1 MATATT
7 DNNAANE
14 QKDVN
19 ASAPEK
25 AADKPAGNAAEKGA
39 EQTKPT
45 RNPRKRRL
53 LLLGLLLIVVLGVIG
68 VWAWY
73 EMYGR
78 WSESTDDAYVNGN
91 VVEIT
96 PQVTGTVVSIGAD
109 DGDLVREG
117 QVLVQFDPNDAEV
130 ALQSAEAN
138 LAKVVRQVRGL
149 YSNVDG
155 MKAQLAAQRA
165 EVQRA
170 QDNYNRRRSLAAGG
184 AISQEELSH
193 AKDDLTTAQN
203 ALTNIQQQ
211 LATSSALVDDTQ
223 VSSHPDVKS
232 AAAQLRQ
239 AYLSNA
245 RSTLIA
251 PVTGY
256 VAKRT
261 VQLGQRVQ
269 PGTALMAVIP
279 LDQLW
284 IDANFKETQLGQM
297 RIGQPV
303 DIEADLYGGDV
314 KYNGTVDSVG
324 AGTGSAFALLPA
336 QNATGNWI
344 KIVQRVPVRIHI
356 NADELAKHPLRIGL
370 STTVDVNL
378 HDQSGPVLAQQPP
391 KQPLFTTNVYAKQLA
406 DADTMIARVIHEN
419 SASTSGK
426 TAQR

>member
-1 MATATT
+1 MATAQATQQT
-7 DNNAANE
+7 PQD
-14 QKDVN
+14 
-19 ASAPEK
+19 
-25 AADKPAGNAAEKGA
+25 AG
-39 EQTKPT
+39 
-45 RNPRKRRL
+45 NPRKRKVML
-53 LLLGLLLIVVLGVIG
+53 LALTLVVILGGVG
-68 VWAWY
+68 VWAWH
-73 EMYGR
+73 ELYGR

-130 ALQSAEAN
+130 ALQSAQAN
-138 LAKVVRQVRGL
+138 LARTVRQVRGL

-155 MKAQLAAQRA
+155 MKAQVHAQEA
-165 EVQRA
+165 EVQKA
-170 QDNYNRRRSLAAGG
+170 QENYNRRRNLAAGG

-193 AKDDLTTAQN
+193 ARDDLTSAQN
-203 ALTNIQQQ
+203 ALANARQQ
-211 LATSSALVDDTQ
+211 LKTSSALVDDTV
-223 VSSHPDVKS
+223 VSSHPDVQA

-284 IDANFKETQLGQM
+284 IDANFKETQLRDM

-303 DIEADLYGGDV
+303 DIETDLYGSDV
-314 KYNGTVDSVG
+314 KYSGTVDSLG

-356 NADELAKHPLRIGL
+356 NAEELTKHPLRVGL
-370 STTVDVNL
+370 STQVNVNL

-391 KQPLFTTNVYAKQLA
+391 QKASFSTQVYDRQLA
-406 DADTMIARVIHEN
+406 DADAMISRLIHEN
-419 SASTSGK
+419 SAATSN

>member
-1 MATATT
+1 MATAETT
-7 DNNAANE
+7 QAQDNTP
-14 QKDVN
+14 DT
-19 ASAPEK
+19 
-25 AADKPAGNAAEKGA
+25 G
-39 EQTKPT
+39 
-45 RNPRKRRL
+45 NPRKRKVML
-53 LLLGLLLIVVLGVIG
+53 LTLAVVVLLAIAG
-68 VWAWY
+68 VWAY
-73 EMYGR
+73 HEFIGR

-96 PQVTGTVVSIGAD
+96 PLVTGTVVSIGAD
-109 DGDLVREG
+109 DGDLVQEG
-117 QVLVQFDPNDAEV
+117 QVLVNFDPNDAEV
-130 ALQSAEAN
+130 GLQSAKAK
-138 LAKVVRQVRGL
+138 LARTVRQVRGL

-155 MKAQLAAQRA
+155 MKAQVNAQQA
-165 EVQRA
+165 EVQKA
-170 QDNYNRRRSLAAGG
+170 QDNYNRRKNLAQGG

-193 AKDDLTTAQN
+193 ARDDLTSAQN
-203 ALTNIQQQ
+203 ALANARQQ
-211 LATSSALVDDTQ
+211 LKTTSALVDDTV
-223 VSSHPDVKS
+223 VSSHPDVMS
-232 AAAQLRQ
+232 AAADLRQ
-239 AYLSNA
+239 AYLTHA

-279 LDQLW
+279 LNQLW
-284 IDANFKETQLGQM
+284 IDANFKETQLRDM

-303 DIEADLYGGDV
+303 DIEADLYGSDV
-314 KYNGTVDSVG
+314 KYSGTVDSLG

-356 NADELAKHPLRIGL
+356 NAEELAKHPLRVGL
-370 STTVDVNL
+370 STNVEVNL

-391 KQPLFTTNVYAKQLA
+391 QKASFSTNVYDRQLA
-406 DADTMIARVIHEN
+406 EADAMIAQLIHDN
-419 SASTSGK
+419 SAAASK

>member
-1 MATATT
+1 MATVET
-7 DNNAANE
+7 NNA
-14 QKDVN
+14 
-19 ASAPEK
+19 PENTPDT
-25 AADKPAGNAAEKGA
+25 A
-39 EQTKPT
+39 
-45 RNPRKRRL
+45 NPRKRKVM
-53 LLLGLLLIVVLGVIG
+53 LLGLVALIVLGGLGVF
-68 VWAWY
+68 AWY
-73 EMYGR
+73 ELYGR
-78 WSESTDDAYVNGN
+78 WNEGTDDAYVNGN

-96 PQVTGTVVSIGAD
+96 PLVTGTVVSIGAD
-109 DGDLVREG
+109 DGDLVHEG
-117 QVLVQFDPNDAEV
+117 QVLINFDPNDAEV
-130 ALQSAEAN
+130 GLQSAEAN
-138 LAKVVRQVRGL
+138 LARTVRQVRGL

-155 MKAQLAAQRA
+155 MRAQVAAQKA
-165 EVQRA
+165 EVQKA
-170 QDNYNRRRSLAAGG
+170 QDNFNRRRTLASSG

-193 AKDDLTTAQN
+193 ARDDLTSAQN
-203 ALTNIQQQ
+203 ALANAQQQ
-211 LATSSALVDDTQ
+211 LNTTNALVDDTV
-223 VSSHPDVKS
+223 VSNHPDVQA

-239 AYLSNA
+239 AYLTNA

-284 IDANFKETQLGQM
+284 IDANFKETQLRDM

-303 DIEADLYGGDV
+303 DIEADIYGSDV
-314 KYNGTVDSVG
+314 KYSGTIDSLG

-344 KIVQRVPVRIHI
+344 KIVQRVPVRIHV
-356 NADELAKHPLRIGL
+356 NAEELAKHPLRVGL
-370 STTVDVNL
+370 STVVNVDL

-391 KQPLFTTNVYAKQLA
+391 QKASFSTNVYDRQLGEA
-406 DADTMIARVIHEN
+406 DALIARLIHDN
-419 SASTSGK
+419 SAAIGK

>member
-1 MATATT
+1 MATAETT
-7 DNNAANE
+7 
-14 QKDVN
+14 Q
-19 ASAPEK
+19 
-25 AADKPAGNAAEKGA
+25 
-39 EQTKPT
+39 QTPQDGS
-45 RNPRKRRL
+45 NPRKRKVML
-53 LLLGLLLIVVLGVIG
+53 LALALLVILAGVG
-68 VWAWY
+68 VWAWH
-73 EMYGR
+73 ELYGR
-78 WSESTDDAYVNGN
+78 WNESTDDAYVNGN

-130 ALQSAEAN
+130 ALQSAQAN
-138 LAKVVRQVRGL
+138 LARTVRQVRGL

-155 MKAQLAAQRA
+155 MKAQVHAQEA
-165 EVQRA
+165 EVQKA
-170 QDNYNRRRSLAAGG
+170 QENYSRRKNLAAGG

-193 AKDDLTTAQN
+193 ARDDLTSAQN
-203 ALTNIQQQ
+203 ALANARQQ
-211 LATSSALVDDTQ
+211 LKTTSALVDDTV
-223 VSSHPDVKS
+223 VSSHPDVQA

-284 IDANFKETQLGQM
+284 IDANFKETQLRDM

-303 DIEADLYGGDV
+303 DIETDLYGSDV
-314 KYNGTVDSVG
+314 KYSGTVDSLG

-356 NADELAKHPLRIGL
+356 NAEELTKHPLRVGL
-370 STTVDVNL
+370 STQVNVNL

-391 KQPLFTTNVYAKQLA
+391 QKASFSTQVYDRQLA
-406 DADTMIARVIHEN
+406 DADAMITRLIHEN
-419 SASTSGK
+419 SAATSN

>member
-1 MATATT
+1 MATVQTP
-7 DNNAANE
+7 NE
-14 QKDVN
+14 AQHNQD
-19 ASAPEK
+19 
-25 AADKPAGNAAEKGA
+25 AGN
-39 EQTKPT
+39 Q
-45 RNPRKRRL
+45 RKRKL
-53 LLLGLLLIVVLGVIG
+53 WLSGLAILVILVGLGVWG
-68 VWAWY
+68 WH
-73 EMYGR
+73 ELYGR

-96 PQVTGTVVSIGAD
+96 PLVAGTVVSIGAD
-109 DGDLVREG
+109 DGDLVHEG
-117 QVLVQFDPNDAEV
+117 QVLLNFDPSDSLV
-130 ALQSAEAN
+130 GLQSAEAN
-138 LAKVVRQVRGL
+138 LARTVRQVRGL
-149 YSNVDG
+149 FSNVSG
-155 MKAQLAAQRA
+155 TKAQVAAQKVA
-165 EVQRA
+165 VQKA
-170 QDNYNRRRSLAAGG
+170 QDNFNRRKNLAASG

-193 AKDDLTTAQN
+193 ARDDLASAQS
-203 ALTNIQQQ
+203 ALRNNEQQ
-211 LATSSALVDDTQ
+211 LDTTSALVDSTAIAN
-223 VSSHPDVKS
+223 HPDVLA

-239 AYLSNA
+239 AYLEHA
-245 RSTLIA
+245 RTTLIA

-279 LDQLW
+279 LNQLW
-284 IDANFKETQLGQM
+284 IDANFKETQLDKM

-303 DIEADLYGGDV
+303 EIESDLYGSNV
-314 KYNGTVDSVG
+314 KYSGTVDSIG

-391 KQPLFTTNVYAKQLA
+391 QKAMFTTNVYEQQLA
-406 DADTMIARVIHEN
+406 EADTLISRLIESN
-419 SASTSGK
+419 SAVAGTSA
-426 TAQR
+426 AQR

>member
-1 MATATT
+1 MATAQTT
-7 DNNAANE
+7 QTPDNA
-14 QKDVN
+14 QDT
-19 ASAPEK
+19 S
-25 AADKPAGNAAEKGA
+25 
-39 EQTKPT
+39 
-45 RNPRKRRL
+45 NPRKRKVML
-53 LLLGLLLIVVLGVIG
+53 TVLAILVILAGVG
-68 VWAWY
+68 VWAY
-73 EMYGR
+73 HEFYGR

-96 PQVTGTVVSIGAD
+96 PLVTGTVVSIGAD
-109 DGDLVREG
+109 DGDLVHEG
-117 QVLVQFDPNDAEV
+117 QVLINFDPNDAEV
-130 ALQSAEAN
+130 GLQSARAN
-138 LAKVVRQVRGL
+138 LARTVRQVRGL

-155 MKAQLAAQRA
+155 MKAQVNAQQA
-165 EVQRA
+165 NVQKA
-170 QDNYNRRRSLAAGG
+170 QDNFNRRKNLAAGG

-193 AKDDLTTAQN
+193 ARDDLTSAQN
-203 ALTNIQQQ
+203 ALANAQQQ
-211 LATSSALVDDTQ
+211 LKTTSALVDDTV
-223 VSSHPDVKS
+223 VSSHPDVMS

-239 AYLSNA
+239 AYLNNA

-284 IDANFKETQLGQM
+284 IDANFKETQLRDM

-303 DIEADLYGGDV
+303 EIETDLYGSDV
-314 KYNGTVDSVG
+314 KFSGTIDSLG

-344 KIVQRVPVRIHI
+344 KIVQRVPVRIHV
-356 NADELAKHPLRIGL
+356 NAEELAKHPLRVGL
-370 STTVDVNL
+370 STQVDVSL
-378 HDQSGPVLAQQPP
+378 HDQSGPVLAQQA
-391 KQPLFTTNVYAKQLA
+391 PLKASFSTNVYDRQLIEA
-406 DADTMIARVIHEN
+406 DAMITQLIHDN
-419 SASTSGK
+419 SAAASK

>member
-1 MATATT
+1 MATVES
-7 DNNAANE
+7 NNAPENTP
-14 QKDVN
+14 D
-19 ASAPEK
+19 SA
-25 AADKPAGNAAEKGA
+25 
-39 EQTKPT
+39 
-45 RNPRKRRL
+45 NPRKRKVM
-53 LLLGLLLIVVLGVIG
+53 LLGLVALIVLCGLGVF
-68 VWAWY
+68 AWY
-73 EMYGR
+73 ELYGR
-78 WSESTDDAYVNGN
+78 WNEGTDDAYVNGN

-96 PQVTGTVVSIGAD
+96 PLVTGTVVSIGAD
-109 DGDLVREG
+109 DGDLVHEG
-117 QVLVQFDPNDAEV
+117 QVLINFDPNDAEV
-130 ALQSAEAN
+130 GLQSAEAN
-138 LAKVVRQVRGL
+138 LARTVRQVRGL

-155 MKAQLAAQRA
+155 MRAQVAAQKA
-165 EVQRA
+165 EVQKA
-170 QDNYNRRRSLAAGG
+170 QDNFNRRRTLASSG

-193 AKDDLTTAQN
+193 ARDDLTSAQN
-203 ALTNIQQQ
+203 ALANAQQQ
-211 LATSSALVDDTQ
+211 LNTTNALVDDTV
-223 VSSHPDVKS
+223 VSNHPDVQS

-239 AYLSNA
+239 AYLTNA

-284 IDANFKETQLGQM
+284 IDANFKETQLRDM

-303 DIEADLYGGDV
+303 DIEADIYGSEV
-314 KYNGTVDSVG
+314 KYSGTIDSLG

-344 KIVQRVPVRIHI
+344 KIVQRVPVRIHV
-356 NADELAKHPLRIGL
+356 NAEELAKHPLRVGL
-370 STTVDVNL
+370 STVVNVDL

-391 KQPLFTTNVYAKQLA
+391 QKASFSTNVYDRQLGEA
-406 DADTMIARVIHEN
+406 DALIARLIHDN
-419 SASTSGK
+419 SAAIGK

>member
-1 MATATT
+1 MATAATE
-7 DNNAANE
+7 NASVNDPKAQNE
-14 QKDVN
+14 AKDQSQQKD
-19 ASAPEK
+19 
-25 AADKPAGNAAEKGA
+25 
-39 EQTKPT
+39 Q
-45 RNPRKRRL
+45 NPRKRKIWL
-53 LLLGLLLIVVLGVIG
+53 LVVLVLVVLGGLG
-68 VWAWY
+68 VWGWY

-78 WSESTDDAYVNGN
+78 WNESTDDAYVSGN
-91 VVEIT
+91 VVAIT
-96 PQVTGTVVSIGAD
+96 PLVTGTVVSIGAD

-117 QVLVQFDPNDAEV
+117 QVLIQFDPSDAEV
-130 ALQSAEAN
+130 GLQSAEAN
-138 LAKVVRQVRGL
+138 LGKTVRQVRGL

-165 EVQRA
+165 EVQKA
-170 QDNYNRRRSLAAGG
+170 QDNYNRRKNLAAGG

-193 AKDDLTTAQN
+193 ARDDLTTAQN
-203 ALTNIQQQ
+203 ALNNVQQQ
-211 LATSSALVDDTQ
+211 LATSSALVDDTV
-223 VSSHPDVKS
+223 VSSHPDVKA

-239 AYLSNA
+239 AYLANA

-279 LDQLW
+279 LNQVW
-284 IDANFKETQLGQM
+284 IDANFKETQLGKM

-303 DIEADLYGGDV
+303 DVESDLYGSDV
-314 KYNGTVDSVG
+314 KYSGTVDSLG

-344 KIVQRVPVRIHI
+344 KIVQRVPVRIHL
-356 NADELAKHPLRIGL
+356 NPEQLTQHPLRIGL
-370 STTVDVNL
+370 STVVNVDL

-391 KQPLFTTNVYAKQLA
+391 QKASFSTAIYEQQLA
-406 DADTMIARVIHEN
+406 DADALITRLVHEN
-419 SASTSGK
+419 SASNSK
-426 TAQR
+426 TVQR

>member
-1 MATATT
+1 MATVET
-7 DNNAANE
+7 NNVPENTP
-14 QKDVN
+14 D
-19 ASAPEK
+19 SA
-25 AADKPAGNAAEKGA
+25 
-39 EQTKPT
+39 
-45 RNPRKRRL
+45 NPRKRKVM
-53 LLLGLLLIVVLGVIG
+53 LLGLVALIVLGGLGVF
-68 VWAWY
+68 AWY
-73 EMYGR
+73 ELYGR
-78 WSESTDDAYVNGN
+78 WNEGTDDAYVNGN

-96 PQVTGTVVSIGAD
+96 PLVTGTVVSIGAD
-109 DGDLVREG
+109 DGDLVHEG
-117 QVLVQFDPNDAEV
+117 QVLINFDPNDAEV
-130 ALQSAEAN
+130 GLQSAEAN
-138 LAKVVRQVRGL
+138 LARTVRQVRGL

-155 MKAQLAAQRA
+155 MRAQVAAQKA
-165 EVQRA
+165 EVQKA
-170 QDNYNRRRSLAAGG
+170 QDNFNRRRTLASSG

-193 AKDDLTTAQN
+193 ARDDLTSAQN
-203 ALTNIQQQ
+203 ALANAQQQ
-211 LATSSALVDDTQ
+211 LNTTNALVDDTV
-223 VSSHPDVKS
+223 VSNHPDVQS

-239 AYLSNA
+239 AYLTNA

-284 IDANFKETQLGQM
+284 IDANFKETQLRDM

-303 DIEADLYGGDV
+303 DIEADIYGSEV
-314 KYNGTVDSVG
+314 KYSGTIDSLG

-344 KIVQRVPVRIHI
+344 KIVQRVPVRIHV
-356 NADELAKHPLRIGL
+356 NAEELAKHPLRVGL
-370 STTVDVNL
+370 STVVNVDL

-391 KQPLFTTNVYAKQLA
+391 QKASFSTNVYDRQLSEA
-406 DADTMIARVIHEN
+406 DALIARLIHDN
-419 SASTSGK
+419 SAAIGK

>member
-1 MATATT
+1 MATAENTQAQ
-7 DNNAANE
+7 DNA
-14 QKDVN
+14 QDT
-19 ASAPEK
+19 
-25 AADKPAGNAAEKGA
+25 G
-39 EQTKPT
+39 
-45 RNPRKRRL
+45 NPRKRKLML
-53 LLLGLLLIVVLGVIG
+53 LVLAVVVALAGAG
-68 VWAWY
+68 VWAY
-73 EMYGR
+73 HEFIGR

-96 PQVTGTVVSIGAD
+96 PLVTGTVVSIGAD
-109 DGDLVREG
+109 DGDLVHEG
-117 QVLVQFDPNDAEV
+117 QVLINFDPNDAEV
-130 ALQSAEAN
+130 GLQSAKAN
-138 LAKVVRQVRGL
+138 LARTVRQVRGL

-155 MKAQLAAQRA
+155 MKAQVNAQQA
-165 EVQRA
+165 EVQKA
-170 QDNYNRRRSLAAGG
+170 QDNFNRRKNLAAGG

-193 AKDDLTTAQN
+193 ARDDLTSAQN
-203 ALTNIQQQ
+203 ALANARQQ
-211 LATSSALVDDTQ
+211 LKTTSALVDDTV
-223 VSSHPDVKS
+223 VSSHPDVMA

-239 AYLSNA
+239 AYLTNA

-284 IDANFKETQLGQM
+284 IDANFKETQLRDM

-303 DIEADLYGGDV
+303 EIESDIYGSDV
-314 KYNGTVDSVG
+314 KFSGTIDSLG

-344 KIVQRVPVRIHI
+344 KIVQRVPVRIHV
-356 NADELAKHPLRIGL
+356 NAEELAKHPLRVGL
-370 STTVDVNL
+370 STNVEVNL

-391 KQPLFTTNVYAKQLA
+391 QKASFSTSVYDRQLA
-406 DADTMIARVIHEN
+406 EADAMITQLIHDN
-419 SASTSGK
+419 SAAVSK

>member
-1 MATATT
+1 MATAENTQASENQQ
-7 DNNAANE
+7 DN
-14 QKDVN
+14 
-19 ASAPEK
+19 
-25 AADKPAGNAAEKGA
+25 
-39 EQTKPT
+39 
-45 RNPRKRRL
+45 NPRKRKVML
-53 LLLGLLLIVVLGVIG
+53 LALAVIVILAGLG
-68 VWAWY
+68 VWAWH
-73 EMYGR
+73 ELYGR

-96 PQVTGTVVSIGAD
+96 PQVNGTVVSIGAD

-130 ALQSAEAN
+130 GLQSAQAN
-138 LAKVVRQVRGL
+138 LARTVRQVRGL

-155 MKAQLAAQRA
+155 MRAQVNAQEA
-165 EVQRA
+165 EVQKA
-170 QDNYNRRRSLAAGG
+170 QENYNRRRNLAAGG

-193 AKDDLTTAQN
+193 ARDDLTSAQN
-203 ALTNIQQQ
+203 ALANARQQ
-211 LATSSALVDDTQ
+211 LKTTSALVDDTV
-223 VSSHPDVKS
+223 VSSHPDVQA

-239 AYLSNA
+239 AYLADA

-284 IDANFKETQLGQM
+284 IDANFKETQLREM

-303 DIEADLYGGDV
+303 EIETDLYGSDV
-314 KYNGTVDSVG
+314 KYSGTVDSLG

-344 KIVQRVPVRIHI
+344 KIVQRVPVRIHV
-356 NADELAKHPLRIGL
+356 NAQELAKHPLRVGL
-370 STTVDVNL
+370 STVVSVNL
-378 HDQSGPVLAQQPP
+378 RDQSGPVLAQQPP
-391 KQPLFTTNVYAKQLA
+391 QKASFSTQVYDRQLA
-406 DADTMIARVIHEN
+406 DADAMITRLIHEN
-419 SASTSGK
+419 SAAASK

>member
-1 MATATT
+1 MATAASENST
-7 DNNAANE
+7 DTK
-14 QKDVN
+14 QDKVKKD
-19 ASAPEK
+19 S
-25 AADKPAGNAAEKGA
+25 
-39 EQTKPT
+39 
-45 RNPRKRRL
+45 NPRKRKF
-53 LLLGLLLIVVLGVIG
+53 LLIGLALIVILGGLG
-68 VWAWY
+68 VWAWH
-73 EMYGR
+73 ELYGR
-78 WSESTDDAYVNGN
+78 WNESTDDAYVNGN

-96 PQVTGTVVSIGAD
+96 PLVTGTVTSIGAD
-109 DGDLVREG
+109 DGDLVRAG
-117 QVLVQFDPNDAEV
+117 QVLLQFDPSDAAV
-130 ALQSAEAN
+130 GLQSAEAN
-138 LAKVVRQVRGL
+138 LGKTVRQVRGL

-165 EVQRA
+165 EVKKA
-170 QDNYNRRRSLAAGG
+170 QDNYNRRKNLAAGG

-193 AKDDLTTAQN
+193 AHDDLISAQS
-203 ALTNIQQQ
+203 ALNNVQQQ
-211 LATSSALVDDTQ
+211 LASSVALVDDTE
-223 VSSHPDVKS
+223 VSSHPDVKA

-239 AYLSNA
+239 AYLANA

-279 LDQLW
+279 LNELW
-284 IDANFKETQLGQM
+284 IDANFKETQLGKM

-303 DIEADLYGGDV
+303 EIESDLYGSDV
-314 KYNGTVDSVG
+314 KYSGTIDSLG

-344 KIVQRVPVRIHI
+344 KIVQRVPVRVHI
-356 NADELAKHPLRIGL
+356 NADELAEHPLRIGL
-370 STTVDVNL
+370 STVVNVNL

-391 KQPLFTTNVYAKQLA
+391 KKASFSTNVYEQQLA
-406 DADTMIARVIHEN
+406 EADAVIARLIHEN
-419 SASTSGK
+419 SAASGK

>member
-7 DNNAANE
+7 DNNAENE

-19 ASAPEK
+19 ASAPDK
-25 AADKPAGNAAEKGA
+25 AADKPAGKPAEKGA
-39 EQTKPT
+39 GQTTPT
-45 RNPRKRRL
+45 KNPRKRKL

-211 LATSSALVDDTQ
+211 LATSTALVDDTR

-303 DIEADLYGGDV
+303 DIEADLYGGDI
-314 KYNGTVDSVG
+314 KYSGTVDSVG
-324 AGTGSAFALLPA
+324 AGTGSAFALLSA

-356 NADELAKHPLRIGL
+356 NADELARHPLRIGL

-391 KQPLFTTNVYAKQLA
+391 KQPLFTTDVYAKQLA

>member
-1 MATATT
+1 MATEETINTT
-7 DNNAANE
+7 ENTQD
-14 QKDVN
+14 
-19 ASAPEK
+19 
-25 AADKPAGNAAEKGA
+25 AGNS
-39 EQTKPT
+39 
-45 RNPRKRRL
+45 RKRKVML
-53 LLLGLLLIVVLGVIG
+53 LVLAVIVVLGGMG
-68 VWAWY
+68 VWGWH
-73 EMYGR
+73 EFYGR
-78 WSESTDDAYVNGN
+78 WNESTDDAYVNGN

-96 PQVTGTVVSIGAD
+96 PLVTGTVVSIGAD
-109 DGDLVREG
+109 DGDLVHEG
-117 QVLVQFDPNDAEV
+117 QVLINFDPNDAEV
-130 ALQSAEAN
+130 GLQSAQAN
-138 LAKVVRQVRGL
+138 LARTVRQVRGL

-155 MKAQLAAQRA
+155 MKAQVGAQKA
-165 EVQRA
+165 EVQKA
-170 QDNYNRRRSLAAGG
+170 QDNFNRRKNLAAGG

-193 AKDDLTTAQN
+193 ARDDLTSAQN
-203 ALTNIQQQ
+203 ALANAQQQ
-211 LATSSALVDDTQ
+211 LNTTNALVDDTV
-223 VSSHPDVKS
+223 VSSHPDVQA

-239 AYLSNA
+239 AYLNDA

-284 IDANFKETQLGQM
+284 IDANFKETQLHDM

-303 DIEADLYGGDV
+303 DIEADLYGSDV
-314 KYNGTVDSVG
+314 KFSGTIDSLG

-356 NADELAKHPLRIGL
+356 NAEELAKHPLRVGL
-370 STTVDVNL
+370 STQVQVNL

-391 KQPLFTTNVYAKQLA
+391 QKASFSTNVYDRQLA
-406 DADTMIARVIHEN
+406 EADAMITRLIHDN
-419 SASTSGK
+419 SSAASK

>member
-1 MATATT
+1 MATAENTQAQ
-7 DNNAANE
+7 DNA
-14 QKDVN
+14 QDT
-19 ASAPEK
+19 
-25 AADKPAGNAAEKGA
+25 G
-39 EQTKPT
+39 
-45 RNPRKRRL
+45 NPRKRKVML
-53 LLLGLLLIVVLGVIG
+53 LVLAVVVALAGAG
-68 VWAWY
+68 VWAY
-73 EMYGR
+73 HEFIGR

-96 PQVTGTVVSIGAD
+96 PLVTGTVVSIGAD
-109 DGDLVREG
+109 DGDLVHEG
-117 QVLVQFDPNDAEV
+117 QVLINFDPNDAEV
-130 ALQSAEAN
+130 GLQSAKAN
-138 LAKVVRQVRGL
+138 LARTVRQVRGL

-155 MKAQLAAQRA
+155 MKAQVNAQQA
-165 EVQRA
+165 EVQKA
-170 QDNYNRRRSLAAGG
+170 QDNFNRRKNLAAGG

-193 AKDDLTTAQN
+193 ARDDLTSAQN
-203 ALTNIQQQ
+203 ALANAKQQ
-211 LATSSALVDDTQ
+211 LKTTSALVDDTV
-223 VSSHPDVKS
+223 VSSHPDVMA

-239 AYLSNA
+239 AYLTNA

-284 IDANFKETQLGQM
+284 IDANFKETQLRDM

-303 DIEADLYGGDV
+303 EIESDIYGSDV
-314 KYNGTVDSVG
+314 KFSGTIDSLG

-344 KIVQRVPVRIHI
+344 KIVQRVPVRIHV
-356 NADELAKHPLRIGL
+356 NAEELAKHPLRVGL
-370 STTVDVNL
+370 STNVEVNL

-391 KQPLFTTNVYAKQLA
+391 QKASFSTNVYDRQLA
-406 DADTMIARVIHEN
+406 EADAMITQLIHDN
-419 SASTSGK
+419 SAAVSK

>member
-1 MATATT
+1 MATAETT
-7 DNNAANE
+7 QSENTQD
-14 QKDVN
+14 
-19 ASAPEK
+19 S
-25 AADKPAGNAAEKGA
+25 G
-39 EQTKPT
+39 
-45 RNPRKRRL
+45 NPRKRKVML
-53 LLLGLLLIVVLGVIG
+53 LALALIVILAGLGVWG
-68 VWAWY
+68 WH
-73 EMYGR
+73 ELYGR

-96 PQVTGTVVSIGAD
+96 PLVTGTVVSIGAD

-130 ALQSAEAN
+130 GLQSAQAN
-138 LAKVVRQVRGL
+138 LARTVRQVRGL

-155 MKAQLAAQRA
+155 MRAQVNAQEA
-165 EVQRA
+165 EVQKA
-170 QDNYNRRRSLAAGG
+170 QENYSRRKNLAAGG

-193 AKDDLTTAQN
+193 ARDDLTSAQN
-203 ALTNIQQQ
+203 ALANARQQ
-211 LATSSALVDDTQ
+211 LKTTSALVDDTV
-223 VSSHPDVKS
+223 VSSHPDVQA

-239 AYLSNA
+239 AFLTNA

-284 IDANFKETQLGQM
+284 IDANFKETQLRDM

-303 DIEADLYGGDV
+303 DIEADLYGSDV
-314 KYNGTVDSVG
+314 KFSGTIDSLG

-344 KIVQRVPVRIHI
+344 KIVQRVPVRIHV
-356 NADELAKHPLRIGL
+356 NAEELAKHPLRVGL
-370 STTVDVNL
+370 STQVSVNL

-391 KQPLFTTNVYAKQLA
+391 QKASFSTQVYDRQLA
-406 DADTMIARVIHEN
+406 EADAMITRLIHDN
-419 SASTSGK
+419 SSAASK

>member
-1 MATATT
+1 MATAETT
-7 DNNAANE
+7 
-14 QKDVN
+14 Q
-19 ASAPEK
+19 S
-25 AADKPAGNAAEKGA
+25 
-39 EQTKPT
+39 EQTQDSG
-45 RNPRKRRL
+45 NPRKRKVML
-53 LLLGLLLIVVLGVIG
+53 LALTLIVILAGLGVWG
-68 VWAWY
+68 WH
-73 EMYGR
+73 ELYGR

-130 ALQSAEAN
+130 GLQSAQAN
-138 LAKVVRQVRGL
+138 LARTVRQVRGL

-155 MKAQLAAQRA
+155 MRAQVNAQEA
-165 EVQRA
+165 EVQKA
-170 QDNYNRRRSLAAGG
+170 QENYSRRKNLAAGG

-193 AKDDLTTAQN
+193 ARDDLTSAQN
-203 ALTNIQQQ
+203 ALANARQQ
-211 LATSSALVDDTQ
+211 LKTTSALVDDTV
-223 VSSHPDVKS
+223 VSSHPDVQA

-239 AYLSNA
+239 AFLTNA

-284 IDANFKETQLGQM
+284 IDANFKETQLRDM

-303 DIEADLYGGDV
+303 DIETDLYGSDV
-314 KYNGTVDSVG
+314 KYSGTIDSLG

-356 NADELAKHPLRIGL
+356 NAQELAKHPLRVGL
-370 STTVDVNL
+370 STQVSVNL

-391 KQPLFTTNVYAKQLA
+391 QKASFSTQVYDRQLA
-406 DADTMIARVIHEN
+406 DADAMITRLIHDN
-419 SASTSGK
+419 SAAASK
-426 TAQR
+426 TALR

>member
-1 MATATT
+1 MATVET
-7 DNNAANE
+7 NNA
-14 QKDVN
+14 
-19 ASAPEK
+19 PENTPDT
-25 AADKPAGNAAEKGA
+25 A
-39 EQTKPT
+39 
-45 RNPRKRRL
+45 NPRKRKVM
-53 LLLGLLLIVVLGVIG
+53 LLGLMALIVLGGLGVF
-68 VWAWY
+68 AWY
-73 EMYGR
+73 ELYGR
-78 WSESTDDAYVNGN
+78 WNEGTDDAYVNGN

-96 PQVTGTVVSIGAD
+96 PLVTGTVVSIGAD
-109 DGDLVREG
+109 DGDLVHEG
-117 QVLVQFDPNDAEV
+117 QVLINFDPNDAEV
-130 ALQSAEAN
+130 GLQSAEAN
-138 LAKVVRQVRGL
+138 LARTVRQVRGL

-155 MKAQLAAQRA
+155 MRAQVAAQKA
-165 EVQRA
+165 EVQKA
-170 QDNYNRRRSLAAGG
+170 QDNFNRRRTLASSG

-193 AKDDLTTAQN
+193 ARDDLTSAQN
-203 ALTNIQQQ
+203 ALANAQQQ
-211 LATSSALVDDTQ
+211 LNTTNALVDDTV
-223 VSSHPDVKS
+223 VSNHPDVQA

-239 AYLSNA
+239 AYLTNA

-284 IDANFKETQLGQM
+284 IDANFKETQLRDM

-303 DIEADLYGGDV
+303 DIEADIYGSDV
-314 KYNGTVDSVG
+314 KYSGTIDSLG

-344 KIVQRVPVRIHI
+344 KIVQRVPVRIHV
-356 NADELAKHPLRIGL
+356 NAEELARHPLRVGL
-370 STTVDVNL
+370 STVVNVDL

-391 KQPLFTTNVYAKQLA
+391 QKASFSTSVYDRQLGEA
-406 DADTMIARVIHEN
+406 DALIARLIHDN
-419 SASTSGK
+419 SAAIGK